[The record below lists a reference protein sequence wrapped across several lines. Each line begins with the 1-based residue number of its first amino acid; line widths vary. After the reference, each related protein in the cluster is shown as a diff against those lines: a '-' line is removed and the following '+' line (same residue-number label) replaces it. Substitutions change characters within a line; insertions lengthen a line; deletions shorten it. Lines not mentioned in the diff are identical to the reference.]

1 MKPIGSVRIRAGE
14 KNLMKKHGK
23 RNPAVRKHL
32 WISIPIVIGSIIV
45 LFFFDHSI
53 WLVARNLVSRQLY
66 YNITDFITD
75 YGLFLFYALFV
86 FIFAY
91 ALIKKNSELIR
102 LVVAYIQTQ
111 LFFSIVLVR
120 ILKIIVGRAR
130 PGHDPEF
137 TFFSFAFR
145 HNSFPS
151 GHSADAFVSG
161 VFLFYLLKNSKY
173 SAGRYLPLIYALLIA
188 VSRVFI
194 SSHYPSDVAAGMA
207 IGILGAWFF
216 ISRLSHDQH

>member
-1 MKPIGSVRIRAGE
+1 V
-14 KNLMKKHGK
+14 KKK
-23 RNPAVRKHL
+23 KL
-32 WISIPIVIGSIIV
+32 ILIPIVALTIII
-45 LFFFDHSI
+45 LFLFDTRI
-53 WLVARNLVSRQLY
+53 WLVAGNLVSREPY
-66 YNITDFITD
+66 YRITDWITD
-75 YGLFLFYALFV
+75 NGLYLFYAAFTTLC
-86 FIFAY
+86 AY
-91 ALIKKNSELIR
+91 ALIKKKQKLTGLI
-102 LVVAYIQTQ
+102 VAYLKTQ
-111 LFFSIVLVR
+111 LLFSIALVR

-161 VFLFYLLKNSKY
+161 VFLFYLLKHSKY
-173 SAGRYLPLIYALLIA
+173 SAWRFLPLTYAFLIA
-188 VSRVFI
+188 ISRVFI

-216 ISRLSHDQH
+216 ISRLSDQNHRLF